1 MCRCTSSCLPVQ
13 ANWAEGP
20 GRDGIEKVYMS
31 SRKLDGDAVVIFMRA
46 LCAVSQEE
54 LMPANPEEP
63 ARYARLPLEV
73 SPPSEGTMQSYPAMK
88 GKECLPA
95 CL

>member
-1 MCRCTSSCLPVQ
+1 MQ

-31 SRKLDGDAVVIFMRA
+31 SSSLSGDAVIIFMRA

-54 LMPANPEEP
+54 LMPANPDEP
-63 ARYARLPLEV
+63 ARWAKRLLLAQQLHG
-73 SPPSEGTMQSYPAMK
+73 SM
-88 GKECLPA
+88 
-95 CL
+95 